1 MSYDSKSLD
10 LAEHFLADG
19 PRTAGDAAEL
29 AQAIQTVVE
38 DWLSARDARPRTWKG
53 DDHPPGWR
61 RVTSIDVADPANT
74 AWACENHYRIGTIY
88 DGGSDSAVEP
98 CCADVYEEVDEGTA
112 A

>member
-1 MSYDSKSLD
+1 M
-10 LAEHFLADG
+10 ADIR
-19 PRTAGDAAEL
+19 PDVQR
-29 AQAIQTVVE
+29 VVDE
-38 DWLSARDARPRTWKG
+38 RRKGDARPCTWIG